1 MLTLVGGGRMVKD
14 DRIKGERQRGIIGLG
29 DAGDLADRLG

>member
-1 MLTLVGGGRMVKD
+1 MVKD
-14 DRIKGERQRGIIGLG
+14 DRIKGEKQRGIFGLG